1 MEVWYLVLVGLLSYV
16 FGQNLVREVA
26 NVVKYY
32 EFYLIPL
39 VQGWML

>member
-1 MEVWYLVLVGLLSYV
+1 MEVWCLVMVGLLSYV

-32 EFYLIPL
+32 EW
-39 VQGWML
+39 G